1 MKNILQQNNKKKNN
15 LHFKNKRIKIFRRFF
30 KMKVGCVKEIKNN
43 EFRVGMTPDNVKSYV
58 NAGHDVYIEKG
69 AGEGS
74 GFLDAEY
81 EAAGAKMIDTAKEVW
96 DTVEMMIKVKEPL
109 PEEYPLFHEGLI
121 LYTYLHLAADKPQTD
136 ALLGAKVKGVAYETL
151 IERNGSIPLLA
162 PMSQIAGRL
171 SIQEGAK
178 YLEKRFGGEGV
189 LLAGVPGTPK
199 ANIVILGGGS
209 VGTNACKIAVGMGAN
224 VTIMDINLQRLAY
237 LDDIFGARIQTL
249 VSNDANIEKAVKE
262 ADLVIGCVLIPG
274 KSAPK
279 IFKKKYLKEMKP
291 GAVFVDVAV
300 DQGGCGETTK
310 VTYHDDPIFI
320 EDGVVH
326 YCVGNMPGAVP
337 RTSTIALTNATLSYG
352 LQIAGKGLEQACKD
366 NEVIYSA
373 INTYDGKLTCKN
385 VADSFDCYEYTDIKS
400 VC

>member
-1 MKNILQQNNKKKNN
+1 
-15 LHFKNKRIKIFRRFF
+15 
-30 KMKVGCVKEIKNN
+30 MKVGCVKEIKNN

-58 NAGHDVYIEKG
+58 NAGHEVLIEKG
-69 AGEGS
+69 AGVGS
-74 GFLDAEY
+74 GFMDAEY
-81 EAAGAKMIDTAKEVW
+81 EAAGAKMIDSAKEVW
-96 DTVEMMIKVKEPL
+96 DTVDMMIKVKEPL

-136 ALLGAKVKGVAYETL
+136 ALLNAKVKGVAYETL

-178 YLEKRFGGEGV
+178 YLEKTFGGEGV

-249 VSNDANIEKAVKE
+249 VSTDANIEKAVKE
-262 ADLVIGCVLIPG
+262 ADLVIGSVLIPG
-274 KSAPK
+274 KAAPK
-279 IFKKKYLKEMKP
+279 LFKKKYLKEMKP

-310 VTYHDDPIFI
+310 VTYHDDPIY
-320 EDGVVH
+320 EVDGIVH

-352 LQIAGKGLEQACKD
+352 LQIANKGLEKACSD
-366 NEVIYSA
+366 NDVIYSA

-385 VADSFDCYEYTDIKS
+385 VADSFDSYDYTDIKFLW
-400 VC
+400 